1 MLNSLDESKRL
12 DVGEVESASQIDEL
26 PDALLSFPILALLAP
41 AAVFGVLARLGLTAL
56 MNFDGHSVF
65 PVAYV
70 QAVGCLVMGFGL
82 RLKAPLTALYVAS
95 LWFCDYLQFIRYQ
108 LFPLVHSASKR

>member
-1 MLNSLDESKRL
+1 MSNSLDESKRL
-12 DVGEVESASQIDEL
+12 DIGEQSAGRIDEP

-41 AAVFGVLARLGLTAL
+41 AAVFGVLARLGLVAL
-56 MNFDGHSVF
+56 MNFDGQSVF

-82 RLKAPLTALYVAS
+82 RLKTPLTALYVAS
-95 LWFCDYLQFIRYQ
+95 SWFCDYSKSIRYQ
-108 LFPLVHSASKR
+108 LFPLVHGANNR